1 MKRIAFGI
9 SFVFWSVVFAFDLA
23 TAVLFLLFLVTK

>member
-1 MKRIAFGI
+1 MQRIA
-9 SFVFWSVVFAFDLA
+9 SFLFWSVVFAFDLA